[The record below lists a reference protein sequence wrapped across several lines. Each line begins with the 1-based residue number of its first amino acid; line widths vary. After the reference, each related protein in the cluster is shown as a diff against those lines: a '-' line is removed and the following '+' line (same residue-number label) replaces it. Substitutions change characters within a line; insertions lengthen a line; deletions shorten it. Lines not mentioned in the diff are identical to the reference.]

1 MKKNMYVQPSLT
13 VEEIDVQ
20 LMASMS
26 THDEIG
32 DGQLSKGV
40 VFDVEEEAAAP
51 KSVWDE

>member
-13 VEEIDVQ
+13 IQEIDVQ
-20 LMASMS
+20 LMASLS

-40 VFDVEEEAAAP
+40 EFEVEDEGVAP